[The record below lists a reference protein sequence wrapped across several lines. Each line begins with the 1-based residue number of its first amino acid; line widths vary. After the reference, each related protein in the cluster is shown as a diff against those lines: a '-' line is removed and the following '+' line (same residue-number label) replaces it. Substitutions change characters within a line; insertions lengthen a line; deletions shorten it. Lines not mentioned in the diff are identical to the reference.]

1 MGEVRPAKALLID
14 FGGVL
19 TSSVFES
26 FRAYMDN
33 VGVDPR
39 LVEKLLREDEA
50 SSRALVAHESGN
62 APLEEFE
69 RIFAGRLRAHG
80 ANVED
85 EGLVARLTSN
95 LRPDRTMI
103 AAVERIKEQGFPT
116 VLVSNSLGYEAY
128 EGYGLEELLDHLVVS
143 GRVGVRKPS
152 RRIYELGAEAAG
164 VPLEDCVMVD
174 DLRQNIEA
182 AGKIGMQGVL
192 HRRPTD
198 SLPLLGEMFDIDF
211 KDLLVACEVSARIE
225 EGGAH
230 E

>member
-1 MGEVRPAKALLID
+1 MSEARPAKALLID

-26 FRAYMDN
+26 FRAYMDG
-33 VGVDPR
+33 VGVDPK
-39 LVEKLLREDEA
+39 LVEKLLREDPE
-50 SSRALVAHESGN
+50 SSKALVAHESGEK
-62 APLEEFE
+62 PLEYFE
-69 RIFAGRLRAHG
+69 EIFAERLRAHG
-80 ANVED
+80 AEVEA

-95 LRPDRTMI
+95 LRPDQAMI
-103 AAVERIKEQGFPT
+103 TAVERIKEHGFPT

-152 RRIYELGAEAAG
+152 RKIYELGAAAAG

-174 DLRQNIEA
+174 DLRQNVEA
-182 AGKIGMQGVL
+182 AEKLGMQGVL

-198 SLPLLGEMFDIDF
+198 SLPPLGEMFDIDF
-211 KDLLVACEVSARIE
+211 KDLLVAHEVSARIE
-225 EGGAH
+225 EGGSS
-230 E
+230 